1 MYFCDV
7 SDDEADKLINNAI
20 SENNLSCHKR
30 WNENSYWYKV
40 HIFTSFFVKNKQ
52 RFREFNL
59 CKQRLFYMLSS
70 RLCVE
75 LKVVCYLVSTKTI
88 RLLALVFYK

>member
-1 MYFCDV
+1 MLSLKVTKATTKDGMKFFNGTKCKVLCD
-7 SDDEADKLINNAI
+7 KQ
-20 SENNLSCHKR
+20 
-30 WNENSYWYKV
+30 
-40 HIFTSFFVKNKQ
+40 Q

-75 LKVVCYLVSTKTI
+75 LKAVCYLVSTKTI
-88 RLLALVFYK
+88 RLLALFFYE

>member
-1 MYFCDV
+1 MVQSAY
-7 SDDEADKLINNAI
+7 I
-20 SENNLSCHKR
+20 
-30 WNENSYWYKV
+30 
-40 HIFTSFFVKNKQ
+40 TSFFVKNKQ

-75 LKVVCYLVSTKTI
+75 LKAVCYLVSTKTI
-88 RLLALVFYK
+88 RLLVLFFYEWNSQLGALLLRAQAIRLIIVR